1 MKKQK
6 LLIVDDS
13 WMMQRF
19 LVRLF
24 KDEYEVH
31 AASDVAQ
38 AWEILRGG
46 IHPDLIL
53 ADLNLPGKS
62 GLDFLDEL
70 KISEAFFNVP
80 VMMLSARQESSY
92 RIACFEKGGMDF
104 IEKPFNP
111 KELLLRTD
119 RIMRLRNL
127 A

>member
-1 MKKQK
+1 MSKST

-19 LVRLF
+19 LIRLF
-24 KDEYEVH
+24 KEEYEVH
-31 AASDVAQ
+31 VAADVPQ
-38 AWEILRGG
+38 AWEILREGL
-46 IHPDLIL
+46 HPDLIL

-70 KISEAFFNVP
+70 KISETFFQIP

-104 IEKPFNP
+104 VEKPFNP
-111 KELLLRTD
+111 KELILRTE
-119 RIMRLRNL
+119 RIMRLKNM